1 VSGRT
6 IKRAALIFLPL
17 AAAAVVA
24 SYLLYASQANAIRST
39 AKATEVRTVDLAR
52 QRITLT
58 AGSLTAD
65 ASYLSEQDAL
75 QTYLAGNDLPSLRHL
90 EAEYVAFARHHPFH
104 GELRFIDSS
113 GREIV
118 RVGRTDGAVAPAPPQ
133 DRAGEAYTIETLKLD
148 RGQTYLSDLELEQG
162 GTGQPMKPILRVG
175 APVFD
180 GAGVKRGSSSSTIL
194 ASASSIA

>member
-1 VSGRT
+1 
-6 IKRAALIFLPL
+6 ALIFLPL

-118 RVGRTDGAVAPAPPQ
+118 RVGRTDGAVAAAPSDQLQ

-162 GTGQPMKPILRVG
+162 GAVQPMKPILRVG

-180 GAGVKRGSSSSTIL
+180 
-194 ASASSIA
+194 